1 MQQLE
6 KLIDHRDRVQKLYDK
21 AYDWVLDNG
30 PNIIAGLIILFVG
43 LWLIRI
49 LKNRIRAQMSKREI
63 HSSLQPFFLSV
74 SIIGL
79 NILLIVSVMQ
89 IMGIGISLFTTVLG
103 AFTVAAGLALSGTF
117 QNFAGGILILL
128 LKPFELD
135 DSILAQGQDGKVVSI
150 QIFYTVLL
158 TADNKTVIIPNG
170 KLFNEVIT
178 NVTREGK
185 RRVDFELKL
194 EYAADVDEV
203 KKVIYNAIENT
214 ANILEA
220 PKPNVGVFAL
230 ELDGVRYTVR
240 VWAQAADFLSTKL
253 ELQERVVKELKAAGV
268 KLPGIT
274 SSTTPP
280 AEAREPA
287 SDNM

>member
-240 VWAQAADFLSTKL
+240 VWAQASDFLSTKL

-268 KLPGIT
+268 KLPGII
-274 SSTTPP
+274 SPVTPP